1 MPIPRTMYRN
11 APLQYWGRLLV
22 ALRSAAMLAWAR
34 QTVAAMA
41 VLCVDVPVVSAATDQ
56 ARTKIAV
63 GAASSAEYG
72 AAFTQFSQQ
81 LAARRAARKSLYPV
95 YKQFAPQLGVTSI
108 LRYLEAEDAAC
119 HGAAHELGRVTA
131 EHEPVLADAMAVCGD
146 GCTYGC
152 VHGVFKAYFMKR
164 GDEQTHA
171 PHHQHQH
178 GSGASAPGMMQA
190 IRAEVAAVCAKD
202 SEVVP
207 DFFRGNCAHSVG
219 HAFGGLA
226 EDVKTAVQACRV
238 FNEAEMQYYCET
250 GVFMERGAGI
260 EHRLYSSDMGFSQRL
275 QQGIA
280 FCTEVSRMSSACMR
294 FVLPGFDSI
303 SKSEKLN
310 HACTTLTAPAAR
322 RNCYNALGF
331 FSRNYLSEQP
341 QDVTRVC
348 NQRDDSERRACVAGV
363 ALMKKDHAVKDDL
376 GAICAALGD
385 ASLRSLCNEQWQRH
399 YYQIGNP
406 VLEALL
412 H

>member
-1 MPIPRTMYRN
+1 MLITRAMYRN
-11 APLQYWGRLLV
+11 APSQCRGRLSV
-22 ALRSAAMLAWAR
+22 ALRSAAILAGAR
-34 QTVAAMA
+34 PTVALLALFCA
-41 VLCVDVPVVSAATDQ
+41 DLPVVSAAADQ
-56 ARTKIAV
+56 GRAKIAV

-81 LAARRAARKSLYPV
+81 LAARRAANKSLYPV

-152 VHGVFKAYFMKR
+152 VHGVFKSYFMKG
-164 GDEQTHA
+164 GDEQGHA
-171 PHHQHQH
+171 QHHQHQH
-178 GSGASAPGMMQA
+178 GSDALAPGMMPA
-190 IRAEVAAVCAKD
+190 IRAEVTAVCAKD
-202 SEVVP
+202 SDVVP

-238 FNEAEMQYYCET
+238 FAETEMQYYCET
-250 GVFMERGAGI
+250 GVFMERGSGI
-260 EHRLYSSDMGFSQRL
+260 ERRLYPSGMGFSQRL

-280 FCTEVSRMSSACMR
+280 FCTEVSHMPSACMR

-303 SKSEKLN
+303 SKSDKLKRSC
-310 HACTTLTAPAAR
+310 ATLTAPAAR

-331 FSRNYLSEQP
+331 FSRDYLSAQP

-348 NQRDDSERRACVAGV
+348 DQRDEFERRACVSGV
-363 ALMKKDHAVKDDL
+363 ALMKKDHTVKDDL

-385 ASLRSLCNEQWQRH
+385 AALRALCNEQGQRH

-412 H
+412 R